1 MPHFTGLVG
10 VYTGIRTP
18 LGTLILNKRSSKVK
32 DMPDELQKY
41 PTEDIIRILS
51 NLPDFL
57 RESMMRSR
65 LKELC
70 TKDPEAQNEFI
81 DSILEGLSSADNE
94 TLKKVIR
101 TWLGIVSGLDSS
113 EVSTIF
119 SSFINRYE
127 NDSSMYESNYSDILL
142 EEYQSLK
149 DDQRDIL
156 RDHLAEAALNQYGGR
171 QIIITLPEKV
181 RSVLKL

>member
-1 MPHFTGLVG
+1 M
-10 VYTGIRTP
+10 
-18 LGTLILNKRSSKVK
+18 LILNKRCPEVIK

-65 LKELC
+65 LQELC
-70 TKDPEAQNEFI
+70 AKDSKTQDEFI
-81 DSILEGLSSADNE
+81 DSILDGLSSADKE

-101 TWLGIVSGLDSS
+101 TWLGVVSKLDSS

-119 SSFINRYE
+119 SSFISRYE
-127 NDSSMYESNYSDILL
+127 IDPSMYDSNYSAVLL
-142 EEYQSLK
+142 EEYQSLA
-149 DDQRDIL
+149 DNQRIIL
-156 RDHLAEAALNQYGGR
+156 RDHLVEAALNQHPGR
-171 QIIITLPEKV
+171 QIMLTLPEKV
-181 RSVLKL
+181 RSALKL